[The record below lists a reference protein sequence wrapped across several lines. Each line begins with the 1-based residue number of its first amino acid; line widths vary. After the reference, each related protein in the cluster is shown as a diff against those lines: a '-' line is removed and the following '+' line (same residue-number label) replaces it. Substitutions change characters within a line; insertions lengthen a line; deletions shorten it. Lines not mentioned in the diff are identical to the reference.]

1 MAKQSEL
8 TPAERLA
15 QFRAGMTRPVVL
27 RGEVAVSAASVLV
40 DGKPGEFVATGHS
53 GYTVSHPLTGK
64 ALTRGERFEV
74 DALHFHKIAKALE
87 LGRVMPAHVW
97 DDVQEY
103 DEKRSLW
110 ESELQPCGAEYANSL
125 KAADQ
130 AEALLV
136 GARAALEAAQERVQ
150 LTREA
155 AAMSEE
161 RLTQAL
167 DVHGL

>member
-1 MAKQSEL
+1 MVKQAEL
-8 TPAERLA
+8 SPAERLA

-53 GYTVSHPLTGK
+53 GYPVSHPLTGK

-74 DALHFHKIAKALE
+74 DALHFHKIVKALE
-87 LGRVMPAHVW
+87 LGRVIPAHVW

-103 DEKRSLW
+103 DGQLTIW
-110 ESELQPCGAEYANSL
+110 EGELAPCASEYAASL
-125 KAADQ
+125 KARDQ

-167 DVHGL
+167 DGHSL

>member
-1 MAKQSEL
+1 MVKQAEL
-8 TPAERLA
+8 SPAERLA

-53 GYTVSHPLTGK
+53 DYTVSHPLTGK

-87 LGRVMPAHVW
+87 LGRVIPAHVW
-97 DDVQEY
+97 DDVQKY
-103 DEKRSLW
+103 DGQLAIW
-110 ESELQPCGAEYANSL
+110 EGELAPRASEYAASL
-125 KAADQ
+125 KARDQ

-136 GARAALEAAQERVQ
+136 AARAALEAAQERLQ

-155 AAMSEE
+155 VAMSEE

-167 DVHGL
+167 DGHSL